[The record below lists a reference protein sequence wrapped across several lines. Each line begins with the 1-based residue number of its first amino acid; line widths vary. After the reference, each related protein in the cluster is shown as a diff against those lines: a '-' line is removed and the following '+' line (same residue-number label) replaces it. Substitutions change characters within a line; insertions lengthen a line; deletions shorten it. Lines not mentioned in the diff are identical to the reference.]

1 MLSPQGRT
9 PGPESPPG
17 RAISPVCQRGPR
29 ARAVGPLSLLAMG
42 SLLVLVSGCAR
53 MPSLV
58 SRTAPGPGETW
69 TPPPSTVKPAAAPP
83 PSVIP
88 PELVP
93 AQKAWTLADL
103 VDIALLNSSR
113 TRASWAAARSASAG
127 LDIARAAFFPDVEV
141 NVTGTKTKGS
151 AIGGKFVFDYSS
163 LMPAAGLTYLLLDL
177 GGRKAAADEARQAL
191 YAANWAHDSAVQGV
205 ILAVEQSYYQFV
217 TVKALLEA
225 DRAALKEAS
234 ANLDAA
240 SERHKAGVATIADV
254 LMAKTA
260 LSQAQLN
267 VVSAEGLLE
276 ISRGALASAM
286 GLTADTPFD
295 IADGLPAELPLERAS
310 AGVEKAIAEAQSLR
324 PDLAAARAQ
333 VIAAQARVRAVRS
346 DGFPTL
352 VAGGTL
358 GKIWYLH
365 NPTPS
370 NSLTLTLTLNIPVSV
385 GIANQY
391 RVLQARADEEASAA
405 SMEETRKQVILDV
418 WTSYF
423 NLKTAGQKVVSAR
436 DLYDAAEESYKVA
449 LERYKQGVGSILD
462 LLSAQAGLEDG
473 RVQLIQAKADWLVS
487 LVLFAYNTG
496 TIARP
501 RGASPAAPKKG
512 DDLP

>member
-1 MLSPQGRT
+1 MLDPQEKKHV
-9 PGPESPPG
+9 PEIPPG
-17 RAISPVCQRGPR
+17 RPAARVCRGGPP
-29 ARAVGPLSLLAMG
+29 ARAAGPVSLLALG
-42 SLLVLVSGCAR
+42 SLLLFVSGCAR
-53 MPSLV
+53 MSSLT
-58 SRTAPGPGETW
+58 SRTAPAPGETW
-69 TPPPSTVKPAAAPP
+69 TPPPAALKPAAAPP

-103 VDIALLNSSR
+103 VDIGLLNSSR
-113 TRASWAAARSASAG
+113 TRAAWAAARSASAG
-127 LDIARAAFFPDVEV
+127 LDIARAAFFPDVAV
-141 NVTGTKTKGS
+141 TVTGTKTKGS

-163 LMPAAGLTYLLLDL
+163 LTPAASLTYLLLDL
-177 GGRKAAADEARQAL
+177 GGRKAVADEARQAL

-205 ILAVEQSYYQFV
+205 VLAVEDSYYQFL
-217 TVKALLEA
+217 TVRALLEA
-225 DRAALKEAS
+225 YRATLKEAE

-240 SERHKAGVATIADV
+240 SERHKVGVATIADV

-260 LSQAQLN
+260 YSQARLN
-267 VVSAEGLLE
+267 AVSAEGLLE
-276 ISRGALASAM
+276 TTRGALANAM
-286 GLTADTPFD
+286 GLAADTPFD
-295 IADGLPAELPLERAS
+295 VADGLPAELPLGRAS
-310 AGVEKAIAEAQSLR
+310 ADVEKAIAEAQTLR

-333 VIAAQARVRAVRS
+333 VLAAQARIRAVRS
-346 DGFPTL
+346 DGLPTL

-370 NSLTLTLTLNIPVSV
+370 NSYTLTLSLNVPVSV

-391 RVLQARADEEASAA
+391 RVLQARADEEVSAA
-405 SMEETRKQVILDV
+405 AMEETRKQVILDV

-423 NLKTAGQKVVSAR
+423 NLKTAGQKVASAQ
-436 DLYDAAEESYKVA
+436 DLYDAGDESYKVA

-487 LVLFAYNTG
+487 LVQFAYNTG
-496 TIARP
+496 TIASP
-501 RGASPAAPKKG
+501 EGASPSAAKKG